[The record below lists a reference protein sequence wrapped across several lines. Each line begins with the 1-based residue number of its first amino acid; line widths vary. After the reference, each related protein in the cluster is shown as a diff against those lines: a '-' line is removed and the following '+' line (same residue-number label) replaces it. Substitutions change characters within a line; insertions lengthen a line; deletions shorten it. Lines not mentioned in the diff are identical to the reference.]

1 MVPFQYKGE
10 TTIFVALLASTL
22 TEMLGGIL
30 PMIILLFIT
39 FTALLTVVN
48 KLAEPAFIQKN
59 SFLKEI
65 ADVSTFWAI
74 IRVIGF
80 ILAFLVFFQLGPE
93 WLWSEDTGGLVLNDL
108 ILGLFSIF
116 LFAGLLLPFLTDFGL
131 LEFVG
136 VLLTPVMRPLFGLP
150 GRSSIDAVASW
161 IGDGT
166 IGVSLTNK
174 QYKDGYY
181 TEQEAAVIA
190 TTFSAVSITFSLVVL
205 KQVDLVSYF
214 GPYYLTILA
223 SAIVAAIIVPKLP
236 PLSKK
241 SKKYYG
247 GKKTDIGEDIP
258 KNYTKIQWATK
269 LALEKAEDSF
279 SHAGFLK
286 NGSKTVT
293 DLWFGVFPVIMALG
307 TIALIIAEYTPIFAW
322 LGMPFIPLLKLLQVP
337 YAVEASQTIMVGF
350 ADMFLPSIIGSTI
363 PSEMTRFIVAT
374 LSVTQ
379 LVYLSEAGAVI
390 LGSDINVTPLDLFV
404 IFIQRTLV
412 TLPVIV
418 LAAHL
423 IF

>member
-1 MVPFQYKGE
+1 
-10 TTIFVALLASTL
+10 
-22 TEMLGGIL
+22 MLGGIL
-30 PMIILLFIT
+30 PMIILLLIT

-48 KLAEPAFIQKN
+48 KLAEPAFIENN

-80 ILAFLVFFQLGPE
+80 ILASLVFFQLGPE
-93 WLWSEDTGGLVLNDL
+93 WLWSENTGEFVLNDL

-150 GRSSIDAVASW
+150 GRSSIDAVGLLDWRWSNR
-161 IGDGT
+161 
-166 IGVSLTNK
+166 SQLNK

-205 KQVDLVSYF
+205 KQIDLVSYF

-247 GKKTDIGEDIP
+247 GKKRILVKISRKIIP
-258 KNYTKIQWATK
+258 KFNRQQ
-269 LALEKAEDSF
+269 
-279 SHAGFLK
+279 
-286 NGSKTVT
+286 N
-293 DLWFGVFPVIMALG
+293 
-307 TIALIIAEYTPIFAW
+307 
-322 LGMPFIPLLKLLQVP
+322 
-337 YAVEASQTIMVGF
+337 
-350 ADMFLPSIIGSTI
+350 
-363 PSEMTRFIVAT
+363 
-374 LSVTQ
+374 
-379 LVYLSEAGAVI
+379 
-390 LGSDINVTPLDLFV
+390 
-404 IFIQRTLV
+404 
-412 TLPVIV
+412 
-418 LAAHL
+418 
-423 IF
+423 